1 MEATMTTQISKLQKA
16 SLKELR
22 EKYAEVFGKPTKSR
36 NAKWLFTKIAKKL
49 QDADEE
55 PDSAKKPVA
64 LPTLVAKYE
73 RKKKGR
79 SKRVPKP
86 KAESK
91 DGKRSKQQ
99 FREAGQRDPR
109 LPKPGTTLERVYKGK
124 KLLVRVLEDGFE
136 YEGRP
141 FKSLSALA
149 QHITGAKA
157 INGYLWFRLGKY
169 AKPKKESESK

>member
-1 MEATMTTQISKLQKA
+1 MDATMTTQISKLQKMG
-16 SLKELR
+16 LKELR
-22 EKYAEVFGKPTKSR
+22 ERYRELFGRSTRSR
-36 NAKWLFTKIAKKL
+36 NSKWLFTQIARKM
-49 QDADEE
+49 QDPEDEPE
-55 PDSAKKPVA
+55 SAKKPVA
-64 LPTLVAKYE
+64 LPSLVAKYE

-169 AKPKKESESK
+169 AKPKKDGESK